1 MEPSILLVDDD
12 PARRA
17 HIKALLV
24 SRIGRR
30 IIVSDSDAWEAAV
43 ASNQEVHGIMVG
55 VGDAE
60 RGSKLLEALRSR
72 YSDTPIYY
80 LDGLMGC
87 NRRVTDIHADDL
99 NAALDLNARLAQI
112 SKSAE
117 TFRQRESSEGR
128 ASLELFRSLVGESRA
143 LRAVK
148 RAIMQVADSEA
159 SVLLTGESGSGKEVV
174 ARNIHFHSP
183 RRDRPFV
190 PANCGAIPRELLES
204 ELFGHEKGA
213 FTGAINARKGR
224 FEMAKGGTLFLDDIG
239 DMPLPMQV
247 KLLRVLQERT
257 FERVGSDKTIHA
269 DVRIIAATHQDLEE
283 LIELANFRE
292 DLYFRLCVF
301 PIHIPPL
308 RDRLEDL
315 PPLIESL
322 RNRLQHER
330 SRQVSLTACAMAA
343 LRAYS
348 WPGNVRELANL
359 IERLA
364 IMYPNK
370 QVAASELPDKYRAHW
385 NAEVDDDVAPDAGP
399 DTLGV
404 SRTRLPP
411 QGINLREHLA
421 GVERE
426 LIERALCEAHG
437 VVARA
442 AELLHTR
449 RTTLV
454 EKIRKYK
461 LGAQSDRQKID
472 IDDAANN

>member
-12 PARRA
+12 PARRE
-17 HIKALLV
+17 HIKDLLR

-30 IIVSDSDAWEAAV
+30 IIVTDSEAWEAAV

-55 VGDAE
+55 VRDAD
-60 RGSKLLEALRSR
+60 RGSRLLKALRSR

-80 LDGLMGC
+80 LGGLVGC
-87 NRRVTDIHADDL
+87 NRRVTDIHSDDL
-99 NAALDLNARLAQI
+99 YAAIDLNTRLSQI
-112 SKSAE
+112 SKTAE
-117 TFRQRESSEGR
+117 SFRDEAESEDRG
-128 ASLELFRSLVGESRA
+128 SLELFRSLVGESRA

-159 SVLLTGESGSGKEVV
+159 NVLLTGESGCGKEVV
-174 ARNIHFHSP
+174 ARNIHYHSA

-190 PANCGAIPRELLES
+190 PVNCGAIPRELLES

-224 FEMAKGGTLFLDDIG
+224 FEMAKSGTLFLDEIG

-257 FERVGSDKTIHA
+257 FERVGSDKTIRA

-283 LIELANFRE
+283 QIELGNFRE
-292 DLYFRLCVF
+292 DLFFRLCVF

-322 RNRLQHER
+322 LNRLQHDR
-330 SRQVSLTACAMAA
+330 NRRIALTARALAA
-343 LRAYS
+343 LRGYS

-364 IMYPNK
+364 IMYPNN
-370 QVAASELPDKYRAHW
+370 VVDARDLPDKYRAHW
-385 NAEVDDDVAPDAGP
+385 SEGDAGDAP
-399 DTLGV
+399 LETESGQPA
-404 SRTRLPP
+404 SSPSRLPP
-411 QGINLREHLA
+411 QGINLRKYLA
-421 GVERE
+421 DVERE
-426 LIERALCEAHG
+426 LIEQALLEADG

-442 AELLHTR
+442 AELLQTR

-461 LGAQSDRQKID
+461 LGAHTSRQKID
-472 IDDAANN
+472 VDDAANN